1 MLPRGLRMLGRR
13 TGPGEKDW
21 QKFAMQT
28 GEGKV
33 FHRREQ
39 WAVNRQITE
48 ARWGWTGG
56 RKQAGKASRANRNMR
71 PCLNLQTE
79 TKLPGKLR
87 RLAFER
93 KKTMADSCQ
102 CMTKPTA
109 ML

>member
-1 MLPRGLRMLGRR
+1 MLPRGMKMLGRK

-21 QKFAMQT
+21 QKFAMQSR
-28 GEGKV
+28 GRKV

-39 WAVNRQITE
+39 WAVNRQIIE
-48 ARWGWTGG
+48 ARWGRTGG

-71 PCLNLQTE
+71 PCRDLQTE

-93 KKTMADSCQ
+93 KMNI
-102 CMTKPTA
+102 
-109 ML
+109 

>member
-48 ARWGWTGG
+48 AGSRQERPVGQTG
-56 RKQAGKASRANRNMR
+56 
-71 PCLNLQTE
+71 T
-79 TKLPGKLR
+79 
-87 RLAFER
+87 
-93 KKTMADSCQ
+93 
-102 CMTKPTA
+102 
-109 ML
+109 